1 MILKGELESNR
12 YIGLLSKLLRFT
24 LKLSSK
30 ESICLKQE
38 IDYIEAYMGLQK
50 MRLNTKMD
58 FKIHNQLKKKLKEY
72 KLPPML
78 IQPIVENSIL
88 HGISPLKDRE
98 GLIEIFINEKENYLN
113 ITVKDNGIGIKASQK
128 LKRQNNKTDQLH
140 KSYATQILKER
151 IDVFNYLKNK
161 KMKFKLS
168 LTEISTLSEKS
179 VPV

>member
-1 MILKGELESNR
+1 MPYFQILLVVQGMAEDYLPLVISN
-12 YIGLLSKLLRFT
+12 LLVIFFFLFF
-24 LKLSSK
+24 LKS
-30 ESICLKQE
+30 
-38 IDYIEAYMGLQK
+38 
-50 MRLNTKMD
+50 
-58 FKIHNQLKKKLKEY
+58 KKKLKEY

-161 KMKFKLS
+161 K
-168 LTEISTLSEKS
+168 
-179 VPV
+179 

>member
-1 MILKGELESNR
+1 
-12 YIGLLSKLLRFT
+12 
-24 LKLSSK
+24 
-30 ESICLKQE
+30 
-38 IDYIEAYMGLQK
+38 
-50 MRLNTKMD
+50 
-58 FKIHNQLKKKLKEY
+58 
-72 KLPPML
+72 ML

-98 GLIEIFINEKENYLN
+98 GLNEIFINEKENYLN